1 MQLSVSSG
9 KYGILQRANFLTFGD
24 SLDHTTDYPLAD
36 MVASANRWAQNVA
49 VRIWRAS
56 GTWEWDDANQ
66 TDLPIIT
73 TTLVAGQ
80 QDYSLPTTALS
91 IERVEVKDS
100 SGNYNKLQQIDQSE
114 VSIAL
119 SELEETNG
127 MPIFYDIIGNSLFLY
142 PAPAA
147 ASVTTTAG
155 LKLVVTRE
163 VTTFTVPASYT
174 TADTTQP
181 GFDEMWHDII
191 CYGIAH
197 DYLDVNGPEDRATR
211 YFQKI
216 NMSLAELEAHYGI
229 KNRDKRVAFKP
240 RRENLE

>member
-1 MQLSVSSG
+1 MQLSTASG
-9 KYGILQRANFLTFGD
+9 LGGILQRATFLTFGD
-24 SLDHTTDYPLAD
+24 SATHVTDYPLVD
-36 MVASANRWAQNVA
+36 MVGSANRWVQNVA
-49 VRIWRAS
+49 VKIWRAS
-56 GTWEWDDANQ
+56 GTWQFDDANQ

-73 TTLVAGQ
+73 TTLVAAQ
-80 QDYSLPTTALS
+80 QDYALPATALS

-100 SGNYNKLQQIDQSE
+100 AGDYQKLTQIDQSE
-114 VSIAL
+114 VGIAL
-119 SELEETNG
+119 TELEATNG
-127 MPIFYDIIGNSLFLY
+127 MPKYYDIVGNSLFLY

-155 LKLVVTRE
+155 LKVHVTRE
-163 VTTFTVPASYT
+163 ATAFSVPASYT

-211 YFQKI
+211 YYQKI
-216 NMSLAELEAHYGI
+216 QQMFLDLEAHYGI
-229 KNRDKRVAFKP
+229 KNRDKKVRVQINHQTAA
-240 RRENLE
+240 